1 MHKLSFFG
9 IKATSPELACNKV
22 NERKNRTTTIEELLK
37 EVKKQ
42 FPNMTDKDI
51 AEMTE
56 GWYDDVPEH
65 DIIGCLSEDDEG
77 YIYSDDKYIRWNP
90 KEWTIE
96 DLNTI
101 FREKIEGFDILK
113 DEFLDE
119 DGDEDYELVQL
130 SSTEEEGKF
139 YIVFAD
145 SKIY

>member
-1 MHKLSFFG
+1 
-9 IKATSPELACNKV
+9 
-22 NERKNRTTTIEELLK
+22 
-37 EVKKQ
+37 
-42 FPNMTDKDI
+42 MTDKDI

-96 DLNTI
+96 
-101 FREKIEGFDILK
+101 GFDILK